1 MTKVSKL
8 LSTISIIL
16 IISGCST
23 DSDSSLS
30 ETNNSVS
37 ETFGSWSPDFTDQK
51 TNFDQTRTGSNGTQQ
66 TRTISVR
73 SGSNTEVTTE
83 KILSQDINQ
92 DDDLF
97 DEIEK
102 VITTY
107 TASENLGSF
116 QEINYNLA
124 EDNNNGITIGNDF
137 YSIHNGVIVVPDY
150 VVKEDSFLD
159 NGNNDELNCNGVTLK
174 EVSLALYSNELSY
187 SVGESYG
194 FRLDS
199 ESRGGT
205 VVYMD
210 LLSIY
215 ENDINLNDGVEAKYF
230 DFIDIFNQTFGTSYN
245 TQNYTDDEYSCV
257 GYNEEV
263 EDQIDAGL
271 SFFDDDDPCAMIN
284 FIYQTAFYMYYDIS
298 YNSDAE
304 YHGADYCEGVAFDT
318 IGSSISI
325 TKNQDDTYIIKF
337 VGKDQFSLP
346 MKLYYNGFLA
356 IDIN

>member
-1 MTKVSKL
+1 MAKLSKL
-8 LSTISIIL
+8 SSSISIVFIIL
-16 IISGCST
+16 GCST

-51 TNFDQTRTGSNGTQQ
+51 TNFDQNRTGSNGTQQ
-66 TRTISVR
+66 TRTISVS
-73 SGSNTEVTTE
+73 SGSNSEVTTE
-83 KILSQDINQ
+83 KNLTQDINQ

-102 VITTY
+102 VIITY

-137 YSIHNGVIVVPDY
+137 YSIHNGVIVVPKY
-150 VVKEDSFLD
+150 VDTEDDWLD

-187 SVGESYG
+187 SVGELYG
-194 FRLDS
+194 FRLGS

-205 VVYMD
+205 VVFMD
-210 LLSIY
+210 LMSIY
-215 ENDINLNDGVEAKYF
+215 ENDINLNDGVEAKYY
-230 DFIDIFNQTFGTSYN
+230 DFIDIFNQSFGTSFNSQNN
-245 TQNYTDDEYSCV
+245 TEDEYECT
-257 GYNEEV
+257 GYSDEV

-271 SFFDDDDPCAMIN
+271 TFFDDDDPCAMVG
-284 FIYQTAFYMYYDIS
+284 FIYQTATSMYYDIS

-325 TKNQDDTYIIKF
+325 TKNQDDTYIVEF